1 MKEFYTTQ
9 EVEEKLHKSRTTVA
23 RLAVKH
29 GWQVEKRRANGTIKS
44 FYAKEDV
51 DEYLGVPAI
60 PEVQAKE
67 EKART
72 VALVEYKN
80 IDELPS
86 WNQDIAWARYYL
98 CIQLQKDYEE
108 MLGSKEEIIQ
118 SFVKEA
124 SKRFPKQLEVVKKMS
139 VGTLRRWWGVYQ
151 RNQDNP
157 LALATNYGKSRGC
170 RKMTMEIAER
180 VKRIYLSKNKLSMKT
195 VYTMICQEY
204 GMYAV
209 SYATV
214 RNYINQDLSSLVK
227 DYARMTEK
235 EFKDTH
241 QPYIIRDYN
250 SLKPNDLW
258 VSDGHDMEILCR
270 HPFKKNSKGERIV
283 SSPKWILWMDV
294 KTRMVVGWTISWN
307 ETTESIAMALKNGIE
322 RWGRPK
328 AIYTDNGKAYK
339 GQILKGN
346 ELKET
351 QGIYAA
357 LGIEKDNQRH
367 AIPYNAQAKNIERI
381 FVDFKED
388 FAKRFISYKG
398 GNILERPDM
407 VKKLLKDIELGKFVI
422 EQEDLERIIEGYVE
436 FRNHMYYKFPGRY
449 GHRGNGMN
457 GRTPLEAFTEELPE
471 DERFMIPED
480 KLRLLFLYED
490 ARTVVQNGVT
500 FLGNMYIHPELFRH
514 LKEKVRIKY
523 DPHNLTFMYVYKMS
537 GEFLCKA
544 ELWNHGSYTD
554 IIQYKSVAKIRKDLK
569 KLINKEL
576 ELRAELAYTPA
587 IEYIEET
594 LHRKEIIEEIELQ
607 PKKINKKEK
616 DTIKIGNLE
625 FPVE

>member
-29 GWQVEKRRANGTIKS
+29 GWQ
-44 FYAKEDV
+44 
-51 DEYLGVPAI
+51 
-60 PEVQAKE
+60 

-214 RNYINQDLSSLVK
+214 RNYIS
-227 DYARMTEK
+227 
-235 EFKDTH
+235 
-241 QPYIIRDYN
+241 
-250 SLKPNDLW
+250 
-258 VSDGHDMEILCR
+258 R